1 MKRSFAA
8 IFVLG
13 ALATT
18 SLANADVTSWLALGG
33 GAGAQRHNTANGA
46 GEFVDVAPNFSASL
60 GVGSSPN
67 PPVIVGGV
75 FRALVHFGL
84 GTDISLSAR
93 IATRGFVRG
102 GFGLALDVGPAYRY
116 WRGGDY
122 GTYPIQGVL
131 TIGLPIGL
139 QIGLGGHF
147 WSLDNVNAATGAFAV
162 LELDLLR
169 LTLMRKD
176 LEQYWPNPSAAGD
189 IK

>member
-1 MKRSFAA
+1 MKRSLLALFALA
-8 IFVLG
+8 
-13 ALATT
+13 ALATPA
-18 SLANADVTSWLALGG
+18 SARADVTSWLALGG
-33 GAGAQRHNTANGA
+33 GGGVQRHNTDNGN
-46 GEFVDVAPNFSASL
+46 GTVDAAPNFSASL

-84 GTDISLSAR
+84 GTDISLSMRVAS
-93 IATRGFVRG
+93 RGFVRG
-102 GFGLALDVGPAYRY
+102 GFGVAFDVGPAYRF
-116 WRGGDY
+116 WRKGDY
-122 GTYPIQGVL
+122 GTYPLQGVL

-139 QIGLGGHF
+139 QVGLGGHF
-147 WSLDNVNAATGAFAV
+147 WSLDNVNPAVGAFAV
-162 LELDLLR
+162 VELDLLR